1 MTIQIAQI
9 DTKHD
14 GWSKYRLITVRLA
27 DGKTIRREVEDHG
40 RAVAVLPYDPQRRTA
55 MLIRQFR
62 VPVFLTT
69 REQDLLEA
77 VAGVVEAG
85 EDPADC
91 ARRETL
97 EEAGLRIADL
107 QYVTTVWT
115 MPGISTERMAL
126 YLAPYA
132 REDRVAAGGGV
143 DHDEDITV
151 VELPLRELAAMA
163 DAGDVH
169 DMKALVL
176 VQTLRLRRPDLF
188 A

>member
-1 MTIQIAQI
+1 MGVQII
-9 DTKHD
+9 EIETKHD
-14 GWSKYRLITVRLA
+14 GWSKYHLVTVRLP
-27 DGKTIRREVEDHG
+27 DGKTLRREVEDHG
-40 RAVAVLPYDPQRRTA
+40 TAAGILPYDQQRRVAVL
-55 MLIRQFR
+55 IRQLR
-62 VPVFLTT
+62 VPVVFAT
-69 REQDLLEA
+69 EAEGMLEA
-77 VAGVVEAG
+77 AAGVVEEG

-97 EEAGLRIADL
+97 EETGLRIDSLEFVA
-107 QYVTTVWT
+107 TAWA

-126 YLAPYA
+126 YLAPYG
-132 REDRVAAGGGV
+132 EHDRVGAGGGV

-151 VELPLRELAAMA
+151 VEMPLRELAALVDA
-163 DAGDVH
+163 DRLN